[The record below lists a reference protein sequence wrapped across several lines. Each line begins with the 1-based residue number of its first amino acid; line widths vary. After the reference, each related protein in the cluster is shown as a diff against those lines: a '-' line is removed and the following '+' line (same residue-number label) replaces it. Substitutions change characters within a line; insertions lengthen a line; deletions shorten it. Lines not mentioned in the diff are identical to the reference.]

1 MHYIA
6 QKILRC
12 ENNLTSEQKE
22 HLSSTMKCPIEMSNK
37 EFSTNQTKSV
47 RKKRGH
53 TKTVAKNKKGV
64 ENEETSFEKTSQR
77 YTRERKKA
85 EKNNSGSTSP
95 EEKRPRKEGKIVQ
108 RELFV
113 LRGINASD
121 WIDSS
126 DGSQYVPPSTPSSDL
141 IPSSAEVVYRS
152 DAFRRL
158 YFLE

>member
-6 QKILRC
+6 QKILCC

-77 YTRERKKA
+77 YTRERKK
-85 EKNNSGSTSP
+85 
-95 EEKRPRKEGKIVQ
+95 
-108 RELFV
+108 
-113 LRGINASD
+113 GINASD

-126 DGSQYVPPSTPSSDL
+126 DGSQYVPPSTPSSDI
-141 IPSSAEVVYRS
+141 IPSSYRPEKKRS
-152 DAFRRL
+152 RKK
-158 YFLE
+158 

>member
-6 QKILRC
+6 QKILCC

-53 TKTVAKNKKGV
+53 AKTVAKNKKGV

-77 YTRERKKA
+77 YSRERKKA
-85 EKNNSGSTSP
+85 EKNSSESTSP

-108 RELFV
+108 HELFG

-126 DGSQYVPPSTPSSDL
+126 DGSQYVPPSTPSSDI
-141 IPSSAEVVYRS
+141 IPSSYRPEKKRS
-152 DAFRRL
+152 RKK
-158 YFLE
+158 

>member
-1 MHYIA
+1 MYIEYNNGRRLFLHYIA
-6 QKILRC
+6 QKILCC

-53 TKTVAKNKKGV
+53 TKAVAKNKKGG

-85 EKNNSGSTSP
+85 EKIIQGVP
-95 EEKRPRKEGKIVQ
+95 HQKRRGQEKKEK
-108 RELFV
+108 LFSV
-113 LRGINASD
+113 N
-121 WIDSS
+121 
-126 DGSQYVPPSTPSSDL
+126 
-141 IPSSAEVVYRS
+141 
-152 DAFRRL
+152 
-158 YFLE
+158 FLD

>member
-1 MHYIA
+1 MYIEYNNGRRLFLHYIA
-6 QKILRC
+6 QKILCC

-85 EKNNSGSTSP
+85 EKIAQEVPHQKRKGQ
-95 EEKRPRKEGKIVQ
+95 EEKEK
-108 RELFV
+108 LFSV
-113 LRGINASD
+113 N
-121 WIDSS
+121 
-126 DGSQYVPPSTPSSDL
+126 
-141 IPSSAEVVYRS
+141 
-152 DAFRRL
+152 
-158 YFLE
+158 FLD